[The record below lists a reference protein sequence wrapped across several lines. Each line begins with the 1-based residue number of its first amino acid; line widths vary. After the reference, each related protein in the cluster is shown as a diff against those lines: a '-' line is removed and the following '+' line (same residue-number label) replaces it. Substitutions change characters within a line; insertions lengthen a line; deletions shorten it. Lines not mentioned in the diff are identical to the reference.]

1 MRRAASL
8 LVALAVAACS
18 EDASRPVPGASAS
31 PAPKAASVLEPGAF
45 RPGST
50 PAPVGPPA
58 VSARSVSAHPPVALA
73 PVRVSVVRL
82 AAAQGEDGHGH
93 TVAAVRPAAIDLET
107 EGGWHAGG
115 LATTLTV
122 GDLRFH
128 DMGYP
133 SVTTMRFIVADEG
146 ALPRDVEVALEA
158 GGTPFAPAAR
168 RRVVAPSLPVT
179 R

>member
-1 MRRAASL
+1 MRRVGSL

-18 EDASRPVPGASAS
+18 EEPTEPAASRGS
-31 PAPKAASVLEPGAF
+31 PAPAAEATSVLEPGAF
-45 RPGST
+45 RPGAAPT
-50 PAPVGPPA
+50 VVVAPAT
-58 VSARSVSAHPPVALA
+58 SARTTTAAA

-82 AAAQGEDGHGH
+82 TAGRGEDGHGH
-93 TVAAVRPAAIDLET
+93 TVAAVRPAAIDLTT

-133 SVTTMRFIVADEG
+133 SITTMRFIVADEG
-146 ALPRDVEVALEA
+146 ALPRDAEVAVEV
-158 GGTPFAPAAR
+158 GIGSAR
-168 RRVVAPSLPVT
+168 RRVLAPSLQGA